1 MDNVHTRDIWI
12 FFIILR
18 IDRALDYVLETG
30 EWGLHLFTTEKHRDM
45 RSRKKITELG
55 ILIKVALLEC
65 NCWAKGLMCHWS
77 WQCSDQGSW
86 VWFDWRTIWKRLGD
100 YLWTNIV
107 IWGPKSRMEYH
118 LNCCSWWNEDD
129 KKNSQR
135 SWRTLSPLFDNHL
148 FLIFWSFSIRS
159 FSFYLFLIFYFF
171 SLSSFFFFFFPACSL
186 ILTGAYLLAFS
197 IFPFLNQGQ
206 QPHRRNFQSR
216 ARMSVVSNA
225 HVSM

>member
-1 MDNVHTRDIWI
+1 M
-12 FFIILR
+12 
-18 IDRALDYVLETG
+18 DYVLETG

-171 SLSSFFFFFFPACSL
+171 LALVLFFSSFLLFNSDRRLFACLFYFSFPQSGSAAPSSE
-186 ILTGAYLLAFS
+186 FS
-197 IFPFLNQGQ
+197 E
-206 QPHRRNFQSR
+206 
-216 ARMSVVSNA
+216 
-225 HVSM
+225 